1 MYDNNKIGV
10 QFLTL
15 YDGIQE
21 VLAIVDTK
29 NGKRYVTNSPDRG
42 NDRVYGDLY
51 TDSELE
57 EILSKQDIYRAKE
70 EKRAEEKRQ
79 QEEQERIK
87 AEKLAKELD
96 LYGFTDGKTQIQQ
109 AKILDILTKRIN
121 YDGIIK
127 TRKQFIFDKVSEGA
141 TVEKKDGVIS
151 YYGSKWNVKQ
161 SKPKTEY
168 RLYNNDGSFWTITKT
183 EFEFALFLMN
193 KN

>member
-1 MYDNNKIGV
+1 MYDNNKIGM

-29 NGKRYVTNSPDRG
+29 NGKRYVTNSPNRG
-42 NDRVYGDLY
+42 NDRIYGDLY
-51 TDSELE
+51 TDTELE
-57 EILSKQDIYRAKE
+57 EILAKQDIYKAKE

-87 AEKLAKELD
+87 SEKLAKERD

-109 AKILDILTKRIN
+109 AKILDVLMKRN
-121 YDGIIK
+121 DYHGVIK
-127 TRKQFIFDKVSEGA
+127 TRKQFIVDEIANGA
-141 TVEKKDGVIS
+141 KPERKDGVIS
-151 YYGSKWNVKQ
+151 YYGSKWNRKE

-168 RLYNNDGSFWTITKT
+168 RLYTNDNSFWNITKI
-183 EFEFALFLMN
+183 EFDFALFLMN